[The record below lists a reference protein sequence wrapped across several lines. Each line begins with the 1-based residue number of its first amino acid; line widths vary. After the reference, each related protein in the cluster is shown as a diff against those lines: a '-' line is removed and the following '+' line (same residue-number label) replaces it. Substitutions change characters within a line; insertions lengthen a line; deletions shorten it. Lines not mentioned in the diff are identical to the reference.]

1 METILLK
8 KVQQRFDSTRIDDIE
23 TAVIDELL
31 TSDLKIKPGARI
43 AIATGSRGVSNIA
56 IIVRTVAKYLKSLGA
71 SPFIIPA
78 MGSHGGATAT
88 GQREVLESYGVTES
102 YCGIPIQSSMEVVE
116 LPQGDLKN
124 KVFMDKYA
132 YLSDGVIVIN
142 RIKPHTD
149 FHGPLESGLMKMCV
163 IGLGKHKQALAI
175 HRFGV
180 YGLRELITPTAQQV
194 LKTGKIILGI
204 GLVENAYDETMII
217 RAVKPDVMEE
227 EEKKL
232 LNIARNHMPSLPV
245 KKLDILIVDQMGKD
259 ISGVGID
266 TNIIGRIAIK
276 GESDSATPDIT
287 TIIATDLTEASHGN
301 ALGMGLADI
310 ITKKLYNKI
319 EFQATYENV
328 ITSTFLERGKMPIVA
343 KTDLQALQYSLRTS
357 GPIAVKD
364 ARIIRIKNT
373 LHLGEM
379 YVSKPVWDEISTD
392 DSIEE
397 LSDYVPLMEAD
408 KSFISF

>member
-1 METILLK
+1 
-8 KVQQRFDSTRIDDIE
+8 
-23 TAVIDELL
+23 
-31 TSDLKIKPGARI
+31 
-43 AIATGSRGVSNIA
+43 
-56 IIVRTVAKYLKSLGA
+56 
-71 SPFIIPA
+71 
-78 MGSHGGATAT
+78 
-88 GQREVLESYGVTES
+88 
-102 YCGIPIQSSMEVVE
+102 
-116 LPQGDLKN
+116 
-124 KVFMDKYA
+124 
-132 YLSDGVIVIN
+132 
-142 RIKPHTD
+142 
-149 FHGPLESGLMKMCV
+149 
-163 IGLGKHKQALAI
+163 
-175 HRFGV
+175 
-180 YGLRELITPTAQQV
+180 
-194 LKTGKIILGI
+194 
-204 GLVENAYDETMII
+204 
-217 RAVKPDVMEE
+217 
-227 EEKKL
+227 
-232 LNIARNHMPSLPV
+232 
-245 KKLDILIVDQMGKD
+245 MGKD